1 MVIPFAVLFISI
13 GYLCYK
19 AKNEVYITEEDESLN
34 EKEDINRGLDDL
46 FI

>member
-13 GYLCYK
+13 GYVWYQSK
-19 AKNEVYITEEDESLN
+19 DEVYLMEEESLS
-34 EKEDINRGLDDL
+34 EKDDTHRGLEDL

>member
-1 MVIPFAVLFISI
+1 MVIPFAVLFISL

-19 AKNEVYITEEDESLN
+19 AKDEVYLIEEKSHS
-34 EKEDINRGLDDL
+34 EKDDTYKGLDDL

>member
-13 GYLCYK
+13 GYLLYQSK
-19 AKNEVYITEEDESLN
+19 DEVYLMEEESLS
-34 EKEDINRGLDDL
+34 EKDDTYKGLEDL

>member
-19 AKNEVYITEEDESLN
+19 AKDEDYLMEKETLN
-34 EKEDINRGLDDL
+34 EKEDVYKDLDDL

>member
-13 GYLCYK
+13 GYLLYQSK
-19 AKNEVYITEEDESLN
+19 DEVYLMEEESLS
-34 EKEDINRGLDDL
+34 EKDDTYRGLDDL

>member
-13 GYLCYK
+13 GYLCYQ
-19 AKNEVYITEEDESLN
+19 AKDEAYLIDEESLS
-34 EKEDINRGLDDL
+34 EKKDIYNGLDDL